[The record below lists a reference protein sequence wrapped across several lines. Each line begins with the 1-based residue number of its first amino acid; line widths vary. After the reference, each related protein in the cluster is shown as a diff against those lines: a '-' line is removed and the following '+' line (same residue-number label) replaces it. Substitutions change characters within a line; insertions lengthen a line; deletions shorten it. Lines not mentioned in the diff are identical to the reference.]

1 MSSILDK
8 ENFMDANC
16 KRYGKEFG
24 SSMAAYTVMV
34 PVSIW
39 LLKGHEHSPLRY
51 VFAVLPV
58 IPSAFAM
65 WAAIRFFRG
74 LDELQRRIQFEGIA
88 FSFLGTCLLTLTW
101 GFLQNAGLPPADVI
115 WVAPLLIMLWGL
127 GLGIASRRYQ

>member
-1 MSSILDK
+1 
-8 ENFMDANC
+8 MDANA
-16 KRYGKEFG
+16 KRYLREFL
-24 SSMAAYTVMV
+24 SSMAAYSVMV

-39 LLKGHEHSPLRY
+39 LLKGHEHSPVRFLL
-51 VFAVLPV
+51 AVLPV

-74 LDELQRRIQFEGIA
+74 LDELQRRIQFEGMA
-88 FSFLGTCLLTLTW
+88 FAFLGTCLICLAW
-101 GFLQNAGLPPADVI
+101 GFLQNAGLPHADVI

>member
-1 MSSILDK
+1 MV
-8 ENFMDANC
+8 
-16 KRYGKEFG
+16 
-24 SSMAAYTVMV
+24 AYTVMV

-51 VFAVLPV
+51 LFAVLPV

-74 LDELQRRIQFEGIA
+74 LDELQRRVQFEGIA
-88 FSFLGTCLLTLTW
+88 FSFLATCLLTLTW
-101 GFLQNAGLPPADVI
+101 GFLQNAGLPQADVI